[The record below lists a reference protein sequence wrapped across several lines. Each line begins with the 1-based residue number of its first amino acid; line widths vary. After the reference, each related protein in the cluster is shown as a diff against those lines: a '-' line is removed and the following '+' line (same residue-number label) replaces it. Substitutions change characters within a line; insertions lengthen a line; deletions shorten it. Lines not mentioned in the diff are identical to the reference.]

1 MSRRAELPAE
11 QQVREVLAQMRAEAA
26 AGGPAPTVLALARRL
41 GLSNTTLWRHYR
53 DIATGI
59 RHAAHAETAPAD
71 GPAPRTGRSAELA
84 TENARLRLERDRLA
98 GQVEA
103 ALGHLRRLAIDN
115 ARLRR
120 DLEEARG
127 ITPLGT
133 ARAARQAR

>member
-26 AGGPAPTVLALARRL
+26 AGGPVPSVLALARRL
-41 GLSNTTLWRHYR
+41 GLSNTTFWRHYR
-53 DIATGI
+53 GIATEI
-59 RHAAHAETAPAD
+59 RQAAHADTAPAD
-71 GPAPRTGRSAELA
+71 GPSKHPSRSTELA
-84 TENARLRLERDRLA
+84 AENARLRLERDRLA

-120 DLEEARG
+120 HLEEARG
-127 ITPLGT
+127 ITSLGT
-133 ARAARQAR
+133 ARASRQAR